1 MEALK
6 NAFDFSDLPRS
17 ELIVAGIAFLFMA
30 TFPAF
35 PHSSF
40 AMATMIQFFMFSLY
54 SMGWNT
60 IGGYGGQVDL
70 GQAQFL
76 GIGAYTTAV
85 MVIMW
90 GTPFWISMPVGVI
103 IAICWS
109 FAIGYPLFRLRGHY
123 FAIASIATS
132 LVIKDI
138 FEVWDFVGAARGLE
152 IPVNKFK
159 SPDFLHL
166 IFLND
171 TYYYYIIF
179 GFFLAG
185 FLFINSFRHSRL
197 GFQLRAIKDNE
208 EVAQSLG
215 INVRWAKIKTYAI
228 AVSFVSA
235 VGSFHACYIKNIEP
249 EDTMGLDMS
258 ILIALMAMLG
268 GIGSL
273 WGPMIGVAI
282 MIPMKSYLKEVLG
295 AQAGLVGIDVII
307 YGAVI
312 MLISAIE
319 PRGIWG
325 IVGRVFRRAGS

>member
-6 NAFDFSDLPRS
+6 NAFDFRDLPRM
-17 ELIVAGIAFLFMA
+17 ELVLAGLAVLFMA
-30 TFPAF
+30 AYPAF

-70 GQAQFL
+70 GLAQFL
-76 GIGAYTTAV
+76 GIGAYTTSV
-85 MVIMW
+85 MVIRW
-90 GTPFWISMPVGVI
+90 DTPFWLSAPLGML

-109 FAIGYPLFRLRGHY
+109 AVIGIPLFRLKGHY

-132 LVIKDI
+132 LVVKDI
-138 FEVWDFVGAARGLE
+138 FEVWGFVGAARGLE
-152 IPVNKFK
+152 IPVTRYK
-159 SPDFLHL
+159 SPDFLHM

-171 TYYYYIIF
+171 TYYYYFIF
-179 GFFLAG
+179 GFFLIG
-185 FLFINSFRHSRL
+185 FLFINSFRKSRL

-208 EVAQSLG
+208 EVARSLG
-215 INVRWAKIKTYAI
+215 INVHWAKIKTYAI
-228 AVSFVSA
+228 AVSFVSM
-235 VGSFHACYIKNIEP
+235 VGSFHSCYIKNIEP
-249 EDTMGLDMS
+249 EDTMSLDIS

-268 GIGSL
+268 GVGSL
-273 WGPMIGVAI
+273 WGPMIGTAI
-282 MIPMKSYLKEVLG
+282 MIPMKSYLKEWLG
-295 AQAGLVGIDVII
+295 AKAGLVGLDVII

-312 MLISAIE
+312 MLISAFE

-325 IVGRVFRRAGS
+325 IVGRLRRRVGA